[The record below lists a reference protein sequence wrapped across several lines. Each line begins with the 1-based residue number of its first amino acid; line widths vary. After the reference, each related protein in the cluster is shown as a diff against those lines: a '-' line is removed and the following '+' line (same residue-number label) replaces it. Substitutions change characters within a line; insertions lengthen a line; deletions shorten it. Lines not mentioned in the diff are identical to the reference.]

1 MNVFHTIGL
10 LITLAALAAYVNHK
24 VFKLPPTIGLMT
36 IALVT
41 SLGFVLL
48 GLLGFAPVKDVA
60 DFVSSLHF
68 SDVLLHGMLAFL
80 LFAGALHVDLESL
93 RDVKFPVAAF
103 ATIGLLIA
111 TFVTGWLFW
120 QVVTWIGF
128 DIPFVAALLFGALIA
143 PTDPIAVMGI
153 LKKVG
158 APKSLEIKITG
169 ESLFNDGV
177 AVVVFMTILAVATGK
192 SSPEPGQIAFLFL
205 KEAAGGIVV
214 GLILGWIVFR
224 MLRSVDAYQVEVL
237 LTLALVS
244 GGYALAEVLHVS
256 APIAMVAAGLLI
268 GNHGRAFAMSDRTRD
283 HLDAFWELIDE
294 FLNAI
299 LFMLIGMEIIVLAL
313 DLPIVLV
320 GLLAIVCVLV
330 GRFVSVGLTVRV
342 MALRRQFSPG
352 VVRVLTWGGLRGG
365 ISIALALSLPASAER
380 DLIVTATYIVV
391 IFSVLVQG
399 LTIGSLVKAVTA
411 KGSDGSALP
420 DQQ

>member
-24 VFKLPPTIGLMT
+24 VFKLPPTIGLMA
-36 IALVT
+36 IALLT

-48 GLLGFAPVKDVA
+48 GHLGFAPVKDVA

-177 AVVVFMTILAVATGK
+177 AVAVFMTILAVATGK
-192 SSPEPGQIAFLFL
+192 SSPEPGQIAFLLL

-313 DLPIVLV
+313 DLPLVLV

-411 KGSDGSALP
+411 EGPDGSALP
-420 DQQ
+420 DQ

>member
-1 MNVFHTIGL
+1 MNIFHTIGL

-24 VFKLPPTIGLMT
+24 VFRLPPTIGLMT
-36 IALVT
+36 ISLAT

-68 SDVLLHGMLAFL
+68 SEVLLHGMLAFL

-103 ATIGLLIA
+103 ATIGLLVA

-120 QVVTWIGF
+120 QAVSWIGF
-128 DIPFVAALLFGALIA
+128 EIPFVAALLFGALMA

-158 APKSLEIKITG
+158 APRSLEIKITG

-177 AVVVFMTILAVATGK
+177 AVVVFMTILAVATGR
-192 SSPEPGQIAFLFL
+192 SSPDPGDIALLFL

-214 GLILGWIVFR
+214 GLILGWIVYR

-283 HLDAFWELIDE
+283 HLDTFWELIDE

-313 DLPIVLV
+313 EFSLVLA

-380 DLIVTATYIVV
+380 DLILTATYIVV

-399 LTIGSLVKAVTA
+399 LTVGSLIKNVTA
-411 KGSDGSALP
+411 ARSD
-420 DQQ
+420 

>member
-24 VFKLPPTIGLMT
+24 VFKLPPTIGLMA
-36 IALVT
+36 IALLT

-48 GLLGFAPVKDVA
+48 GHLGFAPVKDVA

-177 AVVVFMTILAVATGK
+177 AVAVFMTILAVATGK
-192 SSPEPGQIAFLFL
+192 SSPEPGQIAFLLL

-411 KGSDGSALP
+411 EGPDGSALP
-420 DQQ
+420 DQ

>member
-1 MNVFHTIGL
+1 
-10 LITLAALAAYVNHK
+10 
-24 VFKLPPTIGLMT
+24 
-36 IALVT
+36 
-41 SLGFVLL
+41 
-48 GLLGFAPVKDVA
+48 
-60 DFVSSLHF
+60 
-68 SDVLLHGMLAFL
+68 
-80 LFAGALHVDLESL
+80 LFAGALHVDLDSL
-93 RDVKFPVAAF
+93 RDVKFPVGAF
-103 ATIGLLIA
+103 ATIGLVVA

-120 QVVTWIGF
+120 QAASWIGF
-128 DIPFVAALLFGALIA
+128 DIPFVTALLFGALIA

-192 SSPEPGQIAFLFL
+192 SSPDPAEIGLLFL
-205 KEAAGGIVV
+205 KEAVGGIVV
-214 GLILGWIVFR
+214 GLVLGWIVYR

-268 GNHGRAFAMSDRTRD
+268 GNHGRSFAMSDRTRD
-283 HLDAFWELIDE
+283 HLDTFWELIDE

-313 DLPIVLV
+313 DLPLVLA
-320 GLLAIVCVLV
+320 GLLAIGCVLI

-352 VVRVLTWGGLRGG
+352 VVRILTWGGLRGG

-399 LTIGSLVKAVTA
+399 LTVGSLIRRVTL
-411 KGSDGSALP
+411 GESSDSALP

>member
-1 MNVFHTIGL
+1 MNIFHTIGL

-24 VFKLPPTIGLMT
+24 VFRLPPTIGLMT
-36 IALVT
+36 ISLAT

-68 SDVLLHGMLAFL
+68 SEVLLHGMLAFL

-103 ATIGLLIA
+103 ATIGLLVA

-120 QVVTWIGF
+120 QAVSWIGF
-128 DIPFVAALLFGALIA
+128 EIPFVAALLFGALIA

-158 APKSLEIKITG
+158 APRSLEIKITG

-177 AVVVFMTILAVATGK
+177 AVVVFMTILAVATGR
-192 SSPEPGQIAFLFL
+192 SSPDPGDIALLFL

-214 GLILGWIVFR
+214 GLILGWIVYR

-283 HLDAFWELIDE
+283 HLDTFWELIDE

-313 DLPIVLV
+313 EFSLVLA

-380 DLIVTATYIVV
+380 DLILTATYIVV

-399 LTIGSLVKAVTA
+399 LTVGSLIKNVTA
-411 KGSDGSALP
+411 ARSD
-420 DQQ
+420 